1 MNHSGH
7 SFRVKKFLSTKLLI
21 AASSFS
27 SSGVVPYQKFSKRA
41 ILQMHVCLPVK
52 WFLMLVQGKSGLC
65 RQVLGNARERLEQ
78 AERDGVVQEW
88 ALQTVLSK

>member
-1 MNHSGH
+1 
-7 SFRVKKFLSTKLLI
+7 
-21 AASSFS
+21 
-27 SSGVVPYQKFSKRA
+27 
-41 ILQMHVCLPVK
+41 MHVCLPVK
-52 WFLMLVQGKSGLC
+52 WLLMLVQGKSGLC